1 MGRTSKVELVRVPN
15 LAAGAARVGALAV
28 GALAVGALAVGA
40 LAIGRVAVGRA
51 DVGRLRIAR
60 LEVKELVVDGVP
72 VRPGS
77 VLSPSG
83 AGTAAGVS
91 GPAV

>member
-1 MGRTSKVELVRVPN
+1 MGKSPDDALVRVPN
-15 LAAGAARVGALAV
+15 LAAGAGRIGALAV
-28 GALAVGALAVGA
+28 GALALGALAVGA
-40 LAIGRVAVGRA
+40 LAIGRVVVGRA

-60 LEVKELVVDGVP
+60 LEVKEFVVDGVP

-83 AGTAAGVS
+83 AGVPGRV
-91 GPAV
+91 V